1 LSEEVSET
9 YSPSAETIPPAS
21 VLQKEYDPSK
31 GKWVRTLVGRIL
43 LEDSFEYDRST
54 VDPWIG
60 EGDTG
65 GTRDGDDTSKPHNG
79 TRNLKIVTHTDLN
92 DAYGAYRLFG
102 LTPSLKI
109 MFKGDFQFKSSTNNK
124 LVDFEFIYYDGVN
137 RHEAVLRYDP
147 VNNKWQYENS
157 AGAFADVSD
166 GAHSLR
172 ELAYHHIVLT
182 VDFSADKYGYLIC
195 DDKIFDLR
203 AIALYAPADVTK
215 VSGKFKYKTA
225 TATDTFAAEAYLD
238 EIRIVEVATA

>member
-9 YSPSAETIPPAS
+9 YSPGAETIPPAT

-31 GKWVRTLVGRIL
+31 GKWIRRLVGRTL
-43 LEDSFEYDRST
+43 LEDSFEFDRSV

-60 EGDTG
+60 EGDAG
-65 GTRDGDDTSKPHNG
+65 GSSDGDATNAPHKG
-79 TRNLKIVTHTDLN
+79 MKNLKIVTHTDEN

-109 MFKGDFQFKSSTNNK
+109 LFEGDFQFKSSVNNK
-124 LVDFEFIYYDGVN
+124 YVDFEFIYYDGVN
-137 RHEAVLRYDP
+137 RHETVLRYDP

-157 AGAFADVSD
+157 AGAFVDVSS
-166 GAHSLR
+166 GAQSLR

-195 DDKIFDLR
+195 DNKIFDLR
-203 AIALYAPADVTK
+203 SIALHATADSTK

-225 TATDTFAAEAYLD
+225 TATGTFSAEAYLD
-238 EIRIVEVATA
+238 EIKVVEVATA